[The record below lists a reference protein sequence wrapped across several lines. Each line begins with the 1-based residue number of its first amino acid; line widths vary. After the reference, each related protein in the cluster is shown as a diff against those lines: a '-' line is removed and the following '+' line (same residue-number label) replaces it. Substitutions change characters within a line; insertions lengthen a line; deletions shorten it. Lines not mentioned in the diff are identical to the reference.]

1 MNLNDFYDIVYKH
14 SKDIGFYVDMAQ
26 KYGKDGVLEIGSGT
40 GRILLEIAK
49 KGINIDGLEPN
60 KERFNSCKEKINS
73 LANDTKKHIN
83 IFPLF
88 SSDFKTDKKYSLI
101 IMPFRMLQEITSV
114 EHQEEIL
121 REMQALL
128 TPDGVLIFDLW
139 HPSPKSLC
147 LFENNQNAELT
158 KKQITENN
166 KTFSTS
172 FVIEKINTIKQT
184 FSAKKV
190 YECDGEKTS
199 YQWNSRYLTKFE
211 TEYLLKYL
219 GFKIVDV
226 LGDFE
231 MTPFNDTENP
241 KDMVFVVKK

>member
-1 MNLNDFYDIVYKH
+1 MH

-26 KYGKDGVLEIGSGT
+26 KYGKDDVLEIGSGT

-60 KERFNSCKEKINS
+60 KERFNFCKEKVNS
-73 LANDTKKHIN
+73 LGIDTQKHIN

-88 SSDFKTDKKYSLI
+88 SSDYKTNKKYSLI

-114 EHQEEIL
+114 KQQEEIL
-121 REMQALL
+121 RGLQAFLN
-128 TPDGVLIFDLW
+128 PEGVLIFDLW
-139 HPSPKSLC
+139 CPAPKILC
-147 LFENNQNAELT
+147 QFENNQNVVLT
-158 KKQITENN
+158 KTQITENN
-166 KTFSTS
+166 ITFSTA
-172 FVIEKINTIKQT
+172 FVVEKIDTVKQT

-190 YECDGEKTS
+190 YECDGVETS

-219 GFKIVDV
+219 GFKILDV
-226 LGDFE
+226 YGDFKE
-231 MTPFNDTENP
+231 TPFDDTKNP